1 MPQFWCPSCH
11 QFYSETGYCPFDGA
25 RLSIPPE
32 AISFPVKAVSA
43 HEELDVAALAL
54 AAADKNAAYDKL
66 IGMTLDGRY
75 LIERKIGEGGM
86 GVVFAARHLIIERP
100 LAVKVLKREV
110 ARDASTIKRFVQEAK
125 AASRIGH
132 PNIVD
137 VTDFGTTPD
146 GLTYSVMEYVDG
158 KTLSQAIKLSAPL
171 PADRALPIAAQI
183 AQALGAAHDKG
194 IVHRDLKPENIF
206 LINRDGR
213 RDFVKIVDFGIA
225 KVTPLDATGAVAPG
239 QEGPRLTRAGAVFGT
254 PEYMA
259 PEQAAGRGDTD
270 GRVDVYALGT
280 ILYEMLTGR
289 VPHKSE
295 SMVRTLAMQMLDP
308 IEPPSKVRPD
318 LAIDPELEAVVMK
331 ALAKKREQRF
341 ATMGEFLAAMTAAAK
356 GVELAQPVST
366 SVTARSLAGG
376 VLQAM
381 PPGMAA
387 GPDATTVRPA
397 RDSQAPPSKPPPP
410 LAPVTA
416 TGDLPRHTNRSLADP
431 VFVASATAE
440 PRLTLDVP
448 EEPPAPPPPRRWA
461 VAVIAILV
469 MGGLGV
475 GAALLLKARAKSTAR
490 EQPGPDA
497 GELTVDARTV
507 IEYDLDG
514 GVEPPTDARP
524 PGPGPGPRPL
534 RDASVAS
541 TAPDVDAGAR
551 DAGPKV
557 LGRTPGERGTVVIEV
572 LTRPDGGILYEK
584 THYRGPAGVH
594 IEEKKGTKMRLK
606 CTLPGYQPGY
616 VDLVFDGETEVTICM
631 MKRLPCV
638 PGIKDPF
645 QDCPE

>member
-32 AISFPVKAVSA
+32 AISYPVRAVSA
-43 HEELDVAALAL
+43 HEEIDAATLAL
-54 AAADKNAAYDKL
+54 QAADQNAAYDRL
-66 IGMTLDGRY
+66 IGLTLDGRY

-158 KTLSQAIKLSAPL
+158 KTLSAAIKLSAPMS
-171 PADRALPIAAQI
+171 ADRALSIAAQI

-194 IVHRDLKPENIF
+194 IVHRDLKPENVF

-239 QEGPRLTRAGAVFGT
+239 SEGPRLTRAGAVFGT

-295 SMVRTLAMQMLDP
+295 SMVRTLAMQMLDT

-318 LAIDPELEAVVMK
+318 LTFDAEVEAVVMK
-331 ALAKKREQRF
+331 ALAKKREQRY
-341 ATMGEFLAAMTAAAK
+341 ATMGEFLAAMTGAAH
-356 GVELAQPVST
+356 GVDLAQPVST

-381 PPGMAA
+381 PPGMASS
-387 GPDATTVRPA
+387 PDATTVQPRTA
-397 RDSQAPPSKPPPP
+397 RDSAAPPSKPPPP
-410 LAPVTA
+410 LAPTTA
-416 TGDLPRHTNRSLADP
+416 TGDLPRYTNRSLADP
-431 VFVASATAE
+431 VFVASATQE
-440 PRLTLDVP
+440 PRVTLDIP
-448 EEPPAPPPPRRWA
+448 EDPAAPTAAPKRWPWA
-461 VAVIAILV
+461 VLAVLV
-469 MGGLGV
+469 MGGGGV
-475 GAALLLKARAKSTAR
+475 GAALLLKKSASVR
-490 EQPGPDA
+490 GEPDA
-497 GELTVDARTV
+497 GERRADARTV

-514 GVEPPTDARP
+514 GVEAPTDARA

-534 RDASVAS
+534 RDAAVAV
-541 TAPDVDAGAR
+541 TGVDAGVTSSR
-551 DAGPKV
+551 DAGPTV
-557 LGRTPGERGTVVIEV
+557 MGRTPTARGNVVIEV
-572 LTRPDGGILYEK
+572 LTRPDGGIIYEK

-594 IEEKKGTKMRLK
+594 LEEKKGTKMRVK

-638 PGIKDPF
+638 PGLKDPF

>member
-1 MPQFWCPSCH
+1 LPQFWCPSCH

-43 HEELDVAALAL
+43 HEELGAATQAL
-54 AAADKNAAYDKL
+54 QGGDPNAAYDRL
-66 IGMTLDGRY
+66 VGVTLDGRY

-158 KTLSQAIKLSAPL
+158 KTLSQAIKLAAPL
-171 PADRALPIAAQI
+171 PAERALAIAAQI

-194 IVHRDLKPENIF
+194 IVHRDLKPGTLPDQLRRPSRLRESSTW
-206 LINRDGR
+206 NREGPPPTPR
-213 RDFVKIVDFGIA
+213 RG
-225 KVTPLDATGAVAPG
+225 GAG
-239 QEGPRLTRAGAVFGT
+239 QEGSRLTRAGAVFGT

-318 LAIDPELEAVVMK
+318 LAIDPDLEAVVMK
-331 ALAKKREQRF
+331 ALAKKREQRY

-356 GVELAQPVST
+356 GVDLAQPVST

-387 GPDATTVRPA
+387 GPDATTGRPA
-397 RDSQAPPSKPPPP
+397 RDSQAPPPQPPPP

-416 TGDLPRHTNRSLADP
+416 TGDLPRHTNRSLADL
-431 VFVASATAE
+431 VFVA
-440 PRLTLDVP
+440 R
-448 EEPPAPPPPRRWA
+448 
-461 VAVIAILV
+461 
-469 MGGLGV
+469 
-475 GAALLLKARAKSTAR
+475 
-490 EQPGPDA
+490 
-497 GELTVDARTV
+497 
-507 IEYDLDG
+507 
-514 GVEPPTDARP
+514 RP
-524 PGPGPGPRPL
+524 P
-534 RDASVAS
+534 S
-541 TAPDVDAGAR
+541 
-551 DAGPKV
+551 
-557 LGRTPGERGTVVIEV
+557 RG
-572 LTRPDGGILYEK
+572 
-584 THYRGPAGVH
+584 
-594 IEEKKGTKMRLK
+594 
-606 CTLPGYQPGY
+606 
-616 VDLVFDGETEVTICM
+616 
-631 MKRLPCV
+631 
-638 PGIKDPF
+638 
-645 QDCPE
+645 

>member
-1 MPQFWCPSCH
+1 
-11 QFYSETGYCPFDGA
+11 
-25 RLSIPPE
+25 
-32 AISFPVKAVSA
+32 
-43 HEELDVAALAL
+43 
-54 AAADKNAAYDKL
+54 
-66 IGMTLDGRY
+66 
-75 LIERKIGEGGM
+75 
-86 GVVFAARHLIIERP
+86 
-100 LAVKVLKREV
+100 
-110 ARDASTIKRFVQEAK
+110 
-125 AASRIGH
+125 
-132 PNIVD
+132 
-137 VTDFGTTPD
+137 
-146 GLTYSVMEYVDG
+146 
-158 KTLSQAIKLSAPL
+158 
-171 PADRALPIAAQI
+171 
-183 AQALGAAHDKG
+183 
-194 IVHRDLKPENIF
+194 
-206 LINRDGR
+206 
-213 RDFVKIVDFGIA
+213 
-225 KVTPLDATGAVAPG
+225 
-239 QEGPRLTRAGAVFGT
+239 
-254 PEYMA
+254 
-259 PEQAAGRGDTD
+259 
-270 GRVDVYALGT
+270 
-280 ILYEMLTGR
+280 
-289 VPHKSE
+289 
-295 SMVRTLAMQMLDP
+295 
-308 IEPPSKVRPD
+308 
-318 LAIDPELEAVVMK
+318 
-331 ALAKKREQRF
+331 
-341 ATMGEFLAAMTAAAK
+341 
-356 GVELAQPVST
+356 
-366 SVTARSLAGG
+366 
-376 VLQAM
+376 M